1 LVLVLVV
8 VALIY
13 IPYWHGATTYL
24 AITSSMN
31 LQPEMY
37 SFVDTLA
44 SPLRQFYSFMVQGSN
59 LYSSYIDPVAA
70 ANATVLSTTVFIFAL
85 TCFYLLGKVRKASK
99 TTTGMKYVSNADV
112 EMKLPGFDVL
122 LTSWCIAL
130 VGYMVLV
137 SGVFWPSFI
146 LWALWIVALRQLDAL
161 SISILLLSYTALF
174 IYPLMDFGN
183 GPVVIYS
190 PLLIFGIPL
199 AYLLVSRTRRTERKR
214 LFYGR

>member
-1 LVLVLVV
+1 
-8 VALIY
+8 
-13 IPYWHGATTYL
+13 
-24 AITSSMN
+24 
-31 LQPEMY
+31 
-37 SFVDTLA
+37 
-44 SPLRQFYSFMVQGSN
+44 MVQGSN
-59 LYSSYIDPVAA
+59 LYSSYVDPIAA
-70 ANATVLSTTVFIFAL
+70 ANATVLSTTIFIFAL

-99 TTTGMKYVSNADV
+99 TTTGMKYVSNADM

-183 GPVVIYS
+183 DPVVVYS

-199 AYLLVSRTRRTERKR
+199 VYLLVSRTRRTERKR